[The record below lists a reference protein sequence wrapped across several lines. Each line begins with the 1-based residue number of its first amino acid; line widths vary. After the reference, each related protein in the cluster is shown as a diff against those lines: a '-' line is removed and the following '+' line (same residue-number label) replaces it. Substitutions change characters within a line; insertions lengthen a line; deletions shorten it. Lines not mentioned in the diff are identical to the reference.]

1 MARAFNQMADTVAE
15 EDELRRTFAADVA
28 HELRTPLAVL
38 LSQVEG
44 MQDGVIGADPV
55 ALSSLHEETLRIGRL
70 VADLETL
77 ASADAAGFT
86 LAPVQTDLDVLLG
99 DVAAEF
105 AGLADARNV
114 AITVDTEPLSLVLDP
129 SRIKQVVANL
139 VSNAV
144 KFTPEGGAVSL
155 WLRREGDEACVAVT
169 DTGPG
174 IPEDELPHVFERFFR
189 GRDVRAGGSG
199 IGLSVARELVVAHH
213 GSLSVTSRAG
223 QGARFEMRLPVS
235 TPVAATTA
243 QTSDRSS

>member
-1 MARAFNQMADTVAE
+1 M
-15 EDELRRTFAADVA
+15 
-28 HELRTPLAVL
+28 H
-38 LSQVEG
+38 
-44 MQDGVIGADPV
+44 DGVIAAEPV

-99 DVAAEF
+99 EVAAEF
-105 AGLADARNV
+105 AGLADARDV
-114 AITVDTEPLSLVLDP
+114 AITVDAEPVRLVIDP

-144 KFTPEGGAVSL
+144 KFSPEGGAVSL
-155 WLRREGDEACVAVT
+155 SLRRDGDEACVEVS
-169 DTGPG
+169 DNGPG

-199 IGLSVARELVVAHH
+199 IGLSVARELVLAHH
-213 GSLSVTSRAG
+213 GSLTVTSHLG
-223 QGARFEMRLPVS
+223 DGARFEMKLSVS
-235 TPVAATTA
+235 APVAATTA